1 MRTTAHKAVAAL
13 IGGAL
18 TGLGTAMAD
27 GQLSWPELVAAA
39 GLGLAAAG
47 AVWRV
52 PNRQKLPK
60 SWPAGL
66 ADFANFETPR
76 DS

>member
-13 IGGAL
+13 IGGVL

-27 GQLSWPELVAAA
+27 GQLTGPELVAAA

-60 SWPAGL
+60 NGAAGL
-66 ADFANFETPR
+66 AAFAKYETPR